1 MTLTERGSSPY
12 KAKLAR
18 QIDEL
23 RENQG
28 KQRVIIQIILDADYL
43 LGERNW
49 ARIVNPPGED
59 AVKRVLTSIIQQGTS
74 SENWFI
80 HLPRGRYSF
89 T

>member
-1 MTLTERGSSPY
+1 MKIYKYITLTERGSSSY

-23 RENQG
+23 RENG
-28 KQRVIIQIILDADYL
+28 ETASDYSIALGADYL

-59 AVKRVLTSIIQQGTS
+59 VVKLNRQ
-74 SENWFI
+74 
-80 HLPRGRYSF
+80 
-89 T
+89 